1 MMAAPQLLLRKPNG
15 TTAGQTTNDAQNT
28 PKTKPLPEGE
38 KVVVR
43 RLPPLLTEEEFFK
56 ILGEEWKMGHGKVD
70 WFSYW
75 PGKTSVQ

>member
-15 TTAGQTTNDAQNT
+15 TTAGQANEAQNA
-28 PKTKPLPEGE
+28 PKTKTQLEGE

-56 ILGEEWKMGHGKVD
+56 ILGDEWKVGHGKVD

-75 PGKTSVQ
+75 PGKSSQQ

>member
-15 TTAGQTTNDAQNT
+15 TAAGQTTNDAQNA
-28 PKTKPLPEGE
+28 PKTKSQSEGE

-56 ILGEEWKMGHGKVD
+56 ILGDEWKVGHGKVD

-75 PGKTSVQ
+75 PGKSSQQ